1 MTYLSLYR
9 KYRSQTFD
17 EIIGQEHIV
26 QTLKN
31 AIRLNR
37 LAHAYLF
44 TGPRGTGKTSTARI
58 LAKALNCRNNSSENP
73 CNACDNCQKITAGN
87 SVDVIE
93 IDAASNRGIDEIR
106 DLREKVRYM
115 PVEGRYKIYIIDE
128 VHMLTSEAFNALL
141 KTLEEP
147 PAHLIFVLAT
157 TEIQKVPATILSRCQ
172 RFDFHRIDLAKVKAQ
187 LTMLA
192 QKEGFEIEGKAL
204 DMIARTTEGS
214 MRDAISLL
222 DQLFSFCD
230 KKVMLNDIVAIL
242 GTASF
247 EMLFDLADVVIK
259 KDRPAA
265 IKLIDKIISE
275 GRAVRQVA
283 KDFLEHFRYLLLV
296 KVGSA
301 EVLGVSDEHFQQLKI
316 QASQYTEENIS
327 QILQLLTKVELDM
340 RWHPHARLIFEVA
353 MLNLIDLV
361 SIENKEDKSANIES
375 LRAERSN
382 LATKKTE
389 IASSQVPRNDIRAIN
404 PIQEDKVE
412 IKIEPEPIQA
422 VANES
427 PIIQRIKEKWDEIL
441 QLVKEKT
448 LFGYVSLHEGEPL
461 EVNSKGKLV
470 IRFRKG
476 FSFHKDRLL
485 EIRNKSLV
493 EEVLEKVLNQKIM
506 IDGLM
511 ADSGEKISPDALPNT
526 MDMVKEVFGAEL
538 IK

>member
-1 MTYLSLYR
+1 MSYLSLYR

-31 AIRLNR
+31 AIKLNR

-58 LAKALNCRNNSSENP
+58 LAKALNCKNSSLENP
-73 CNACDNCQKITAGN
+73 CNNCDNCQKITAGN

-115 PVEGRYKIYIIDE
+115 PVEGRYKVYIIDE

-172 RFDFHRIDLAKVKAQ
+172 RFDFRRIDLAKVKAQ
-187 LTMLA
+187 LAMLA

-247 EMLFDLADVVIK
+247 EMLFELADVVIK

-301 EVLGVSDEHFQQLKI
+301 EVLGVSEEHFQQLKI
-316 QASQYTEENIS
+316 QASQYTEENIA
-327 QILQLLTKVELDM
+327 QILQLLAKVELDM

-353 MLNLIDLV
+353 MLNLIDV
-361 SIENKEDKSANIES
+361 VGEYKIQKAEVREPKIE
-375 LRAERSN
+375 
-382 LATKKTE
+382 
-389 IASSQVPRNDIRAIN
+389 IRAQITQAQN
-404 PIQEDKVE
+404 TGHRLQEERTE
-412 IKIEPEPIQA
+412 IKIESNPLQA
-422 VANES
+422 VSFSDNT
-427 PIIQRIKEKWDEIL
+427 ILQTIREKWDEIL

-506 IDGLM
+506 IDGLI
-511 ADSGEKISPDALPNT
+511 ADSGEKAVSFPQANT

-538 IK
+538 IR